1 MQFTAANAKP
11 NIIDIQ
17 NRATVLAR
25 IESSFWFFT
34 DVYLRSQNPLF
45 VLLLFS
51 FLVIVNASIIR
62 RKAFSESVRMKRAE
76 RALLSEIMTT
86 NIVTID
92 ITERVEEAIRL
103 MVKFDIGSVVV
114 TDKQK
119 PVGIITER
127 DVTRAALRGDS
138 LLRLPVRSLMSRP
151 LQTGTPDMEIWRTFE
166 TMLRLGVRRLPL
178 IENGKLVGIVTEK
191 DLTRWVLRV
200 FYEPKLPNEIR
211 SLVNNQKIE
220 ALTGRQRCPSCGR
233 YRDEC
238 ICVRTQVA
246 SEE

>member
-1 MQFTAANAKP
+1 MAF
-11 NIIDIQ
+11 
-17 NRATVLAR
+17 RR
-25 IESSFWFFT
+25 RSFVCSKCTCCF
-34 DVYLRSQNPLF
+34 P
-45 VLLLFS
+45 LLFS
-51 FLVIVNASIIR
+51 LLVIVNSSIIR
-62 RKAFSESVRMKRAE
+62 RRTLNSSVCMKSAE

-103 MVKFDIGSVVV
+103 MVKYDIGSVVI

-127 DVTRAALRGDS
+127 DITRSALRGDS
-138 LLRLPVRSLMSRP
+138 LLKLPVRSLMSRP
-151 LQTGTPDMEIWRTFE
+151 LQTGTPDMEIWQTFE

-178 IENGKLVGIVTEK
+178 MENGKLVGIVTEK

-200 FYEPKLPNEIR
+200 FYEPKLPKEIR
-211 SLVNNQKIE
+211 ALVNNPEIE
-220 ALTGRQRCPSCGR
+220 ALTGRPRCPGCGR
-233 YRDEC
+233 YQDEC
-238 ICVRTQVA
+238 ICVRTQLA